1 MTTIQLQSND
11 GKLFPVEISA
21 AKMSPVVH
29 KKMMDIHI
37 DKDGGVHE
45 IKDPIPLPN
54 VDSAVLKKVLEWC
67 NEKYQTEEKT
77 QEDTKGQGA
86 AKNSEETKNHE
97 MYEVKGWDK
106 QFINSI
112 NIFLVDR

>member
-11 GKLFPVEISA
+11 GKLFPVEIAA

-54 VDSAVLKKVLEWC
+54 VDSAVLKKVLE
-67 NEKYQTEEKT
+67 Y
-77 QEDTKGQGA
+77 
-86 AKNSEETKNHE
+86 
-97 MYEVKGWDK
+97 
-106 QFINSI
+106 
-112 NIFLVDR
+112 